1 MDSEFLTLAFFFLL
15 IGGAGVY
22 LFNGP
27 LTPAKDSCVCIIP
40 TPEPVAA
47 QGTSS
52 ILLAFGILFLPIGLL
67 KGGPPTFGRRAAP
80 ASQPTRSPEAGIAPA
95 PATAAARMGIPMRS
109 GRLYA
114 LGVALIVF
122 GVVAVTIPGFLYF
135 NNFLIGGAGAGV
147 VALGF
152 LALFFGVRS

>member
-27 LTPAKDSCVCIIP
+27 LTPTKDSCVCIIP
-40 TPEPVAA
+40 TPEPGAA

-52 ILLAFGILFLPIGLL
+52 ILLAFGVLFLPIGIL

-80 ASQPTRSPEAGIAPA
+80 TAQPTRSLEGEPA
-95 PATAAARMGIPMRS
+95 PAAAAPMPTGIPMRS
-109 GRLYA
+109 GRLYTV
-114 LGVALIVF
+114 GIALIVF

-135 NNFLIGGAGAGV
+135 NNLLIGGVGAGV

-152 LALFFGVRS
+152 LALFFGFRS

>member
-1 MDSEFLTLAFFFLL
+1 LDSEFLTLAFFFIL

-27 LTPAKDSCVCIIP
+27 LTPAKDSCFCIIP
-40 TPEPVAA
+40 TPEPGAA

-52 ILLAFGILFLPIGLL
+52 ILLAFGVLFLPIGLL

-95 PATAAARMGIPMRS
+95 AATAAAPMGIPMRS